1 MCSECRYFML
11 LLLLLVL
18 SCSPYTKMKRIMSGE
33 VGLGMYVP
41 EDNLE
46 QENEPDIQIDSIRST
61 LADGPTIMNAIRDS
75 ETGEMV
81 ATDVISASKVVARF
95 RNVAERLGFVTIS
108 FDIVVPAGMSDSRW
122 QLKVCPYMS
131 MASDTI
137 ALDPIYITGSAYRA
151 GQLRG
156 YERYQAFLASIITDS
171 SAFIRLS
178 QLEMFLER
186 HFPDTYAMKNDTT
199 FISEPLAENLFG
211 VTQKEALLHY
221 TRHLKWRMN
230 ERRKSRKERM
240 YEKLVRDPIR
250 HEGIRLDT
258 VIVDSSGDFIY
269 RYEHG
274 FASRP
279 RLKKVGIILRGSLYE
294 NGSCMA
300 ELPFPD
306 DLTFYI
312 SSLSS
317 LADDRTKYR
326 VIVKERRVYDNTK
339 AFLDFA
345 SGSAVI
351 DTTLGDNASEI
362 RRLRR
367 CIDDMTSMEE
377 FALDS
382 LVITASCSPEGTFR
396 FNKRLSEARSSAVL
410 EYFGDYVPAQWKDSM
425 RTSSCPENW
434 KQLSVLVA
442 NDMLIDNK
450 SKEEILALISRM
462 DDPDEAEREMS
473 RMKEYRYMREKL
485 YPQLRSVGFDFYMH
499 RIGMV
504 KDTVHTTEV
513 DEEYMEGLAALKD
526 LDYPKAVAILRGYR
540 DYNSALALMA
550 SDYTWSAWDILQ
562 ELSDDNAKVCYL
574 KAVVM
579 ARLEQLDEAMKYYE
593 MCIGYD
599 PYMEFRA
606 NLDPEMHVLVERRK
620 TLLNF
625 NSYED

>member
-1 MCSECRYFML
+1 MCSESRYFL
-11 LLLLLVL
+11 LILLFMAL
-18 SCSPYTKMKRIMSGE
+18 SCSPYMKMKRIMSGE

-41 EDNLE
+41 EDDIE
-46 QENEPDIQIDSIRST
+46 QEEDAPVQIDSIRST

-81 ATDVISASKVVARF
+81 ATDVICASKVVARF

-108 FDIVVPAGMSDSRW
+108 FDIIVPAGMADSRW
-122 QLKVCPYMS
+122 QIKMHPYMS
-131 MASDTI
+131 IAADTL
-137 ALDPIYITGSAYRA
+137 ALDPVYITGSAYRA

-171 SAFIRLS
+171 AAFVRMN
-178 QLEMFLER
+178 QLETFLER

-221 TRHLKWRMN
+221 TRQMKWRMN
-230 ERRKSRKERM
+230 ERRKSRSGRM
-240 YEKLVRDPIR
+240 YEKYVRDPIR

-274 FASRP
+274 FVSRP
-279 RLKKVGIILRGSLYE
+279 RLRKVGIILRGSLYE
-294 NGSCMA
+294 DGECIA

-326 VIVKERRVYDNTK
+326 MIVKERRVYDNTK
-339 AFLDFA
+339 DLLDFA

-351 DTTLGDNASEI
+351 DTSLGDNASEI

-367 CIDDMTSMEE
+367 CIDDMKSMEE

-382 LVITASCSPEGTFR
+382 LVIMASCSPEGTYR
-396 FNKRLSEARSSAVL
+396 FNERLSDARSRAVL
-410 EYFGDYVPAQWKDSM
+410 EYFSDYVPVQWKDSM
-425 RTSSCPENW
+425 KASACPENW

-442 NDMLIDNK
+442 NDGVIGSK
-450 SKEEILALISRM
+450 AKEEILEVIAQM
-462 DDPDEAEREMS
+462 EDPDVTEKELS
-473 RMKEYRYMREKL
+473 RQKEYRYLREKI
-485 YPQLRSVGFDFYMH
+485 YPRLRSVSFDFYMH

-513 DEEYMEGLAALKD
+513 DEDYMEGLAALKE
-526 LDYPKAVAILRGYR
+526 LDYKKAVSILRGYR
-540 DYNSALALMA
+540 DYNAALALMA
-550 SDYTWSAWDILQ
+550 ADYTYTAWDILQ
-562 ELSDDNAKVCYL
+562 ELPDDDAKVCYL
-574 KAVVM
+574 KAVVL
-579 ARLEQLDEAMKYYE
+579 ARLEQYDEAMKYFE
-593 MCIGYD
+593 LCLGYD
-599 PYMEFRA
+599 PYMEYRA
-606 NLDPEMHVLVERRK
+606 NLDPEMHVLVERMK
-620 TLLNF
+620 PF
-625 NSYED
+625 

>member
-1 MCSECRYFML
+1 ML
-11 LLLLLVL
+11 IMLFLAM
-18 SCSPYTKMKRIMSGE
+18 SCSPYIKMKRIMSGE

-41 EDNLE
+41 EDQLE
-46 QENEPDIQIDSIRST
+46 REEEETVQIDSIRST

-95 RNVAERLGFVTIS
+95 RNVAERMGFVTIS
-108 FDIVVPAGMSDSRW
+108 FDIVVPAGMADSRW
-122 QLKVCPYMS
+122 QLKVRPYMS

-137 ALDPIYITGSAYRA
+137 ALDPIYITGAAYRA

-171 SAFIRLS
+171 AAFVRMS
-178 QLEMFLER
+178 QLETFLER

-211 VTQKEALLHY
+211 VTQREALLHY
-221 TRHLKWRMN
+221 TRHIKWRMN
-230 ERRKSRKERM
+230 ERRKSRTGRM
-240 YEKLVRDPIR
+240 YEKYVRDPIR
-250 HEGIRLDT
+250 REGIRLDT

-279 RLKKVGIILRGSLYE
+279 RLKKVSVCLRGSLYE
-294 NGSCMA
+294 DGLCIA

-312 SSLSS
+312 SSLSA

-326 VIVKERRVYDNTK
+326 IIVKERRVYDNTK
-339 AFLDFA
+339 ALLDFA
-345 SGSAVI
+345 SGSARI
-351 DTTLGDNASEI
+351 DTSLGDNASEI

-367 CIDDMTSMEE
+367 CIDDMKSMEE

-382 LVITASCSPEGTFR
+382 LVITASCSPEGSFK

-410 EYFGDYVPAQWKDSM
+410 EYFGDYVPVQWRDSL
-425 RTSSCPENW
+425 RTSACPENW
-434 KQLSVLVA
+434 KQLSVLVE
-442 NDMLIDNK
+442 NDMVISNK
-450 SKEEILALISRM
+450 AKEDILGMISRM
-462 DDPDEAEREMS
+462 NDPDVTEREIS
-473 RMKEYRYMREKL
+473 KMKEYRYMREKL
-485 YPQLRSVGFDFYMH
+485 YPQLRSVGFEFYMH

-513 DEEYMEGLAALKD
+513 DEEYMSGLAALKD
-526 LDYPKAVAILRGYR
+526 LDYPKAVSVLRGYR
-540 DYNSALALMA
+540 DYNSALALLA

-562 ELSDDNAKVCYL
+562 ELPDDCAKVCYL

-579 ARLEQLDEAMKYYE
+579 ARLEQYEEAMKYYE

-599 PYMEFRA
+599 PYMEYRA

-620 TLLNF
+620 PF
-625 NSYED
+625 